1 MPQALVEHCARE
13 DRPEAVEAAV
23 MHMDIASLDLNQ
35 VGLPSHSLLCHKD
48 YMSSRHTAAQCE
60 G

>member
-1 MPQALVEHCARE
+1 MCDMPQALVEHCARE

-35 VGLPSHSLLCHKD
+35 VGLPSPSSLCHQNHK
-48 YMSSRHTAAQCE
+48 CP
-60 G
+60 